1 MQVFPGEEPKKR
13 SYTQMISDALER
25 GEDLTA
31 VEAQIQAEAQTEE
44 QEAPIQPE
52 MPAED
57 MAATRQAEEKSLEGQ
72 IRAKE
77 DEMGGSRAGLER
89 GLIGAAQT
97 IGASSIARQGGDASA
112 FNKGMQNASELIQD
126 PLKAAEQRRA
136 FLKERL
142 GRTDMPYRAKTDDLV
157 LKQRERGER
166 IGSATEKDKIAQ
178 EQMDTGLK
186 SADLTMKSNAAQLSN
201 KRVDATSDLSQAARA
216 REATRLKRTAMQIG
230 KTDPGTAKS
239 LLQMASNLETN
250 QNLSEQ
256 ELGLLDEMKFTPP
269 EDQSL
274 EWFKARTA
282 RANMERPRVGE
293 EKAKMLSDK
302 QTAEITSIENAIAEA
317 AQIAEIKGEID
328 TGPIS
333 NAQSWLAQKAGIDD
347 PQKSAFKARVGEQL
361 AQYIRGISGAAVSIA
376 EREALLQN
384 IPKLSDNDATF
395 SAKLDT
401 LRQRLDRVRGKVVE
415 NITKQGKDTSEF
427 QQGSSAQT
435 STPPV
440 VTDPN
445 DL

>member
-1 MQVFPGEEPKKR
+1 
-13 SYTQMISDALER
+13 
-25 GEDLTA
+25 
-31 VEAQIQAEAQTEE
+31 
-44 QEAPIQPE
+44 
-52 MPAED
+52 
-57 MAATRQAEEKSLEGQ
+57 
-72 IRAKE
+72 
-77 DEMGGSRAGLER
+77 MGGSRAGLER